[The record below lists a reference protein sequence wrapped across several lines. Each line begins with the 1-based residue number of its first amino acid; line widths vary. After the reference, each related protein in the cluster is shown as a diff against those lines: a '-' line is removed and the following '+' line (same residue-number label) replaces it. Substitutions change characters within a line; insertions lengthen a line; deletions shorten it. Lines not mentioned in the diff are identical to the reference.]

1 MTNNKLG
8 KYGERLARK
17 QLRKHYWNVR
27 KLKPGAPFDY
37 SGIDKLTATR
47 TAIEVKTIKRDTGK
61 LVHVETCA
69 MERKLKFMNETNRQG
84 VIMVIIVNGTTQF
97 YLTALKQH
105 ISKGMLIEIK

>member
-8 KYGERLARK
+8 RYGERLARK
-17 QLRKHYWNVR
+17 QLRKHFYNVR
-27 KLKPGAPFDY
+27 KLSPGKAFDY
-37 SGIDKLTATR
+37 TGIDKLTATK
-47 TAIEVKTIKRDTGK
+47 TAIEVKTIKRDKGK

-69 MERKLKFMNETNRQG
+69 MERKLKFLNETNRQG
-84 VIMVIIVNGTTQF
+84 VIMVIIVNGETRF